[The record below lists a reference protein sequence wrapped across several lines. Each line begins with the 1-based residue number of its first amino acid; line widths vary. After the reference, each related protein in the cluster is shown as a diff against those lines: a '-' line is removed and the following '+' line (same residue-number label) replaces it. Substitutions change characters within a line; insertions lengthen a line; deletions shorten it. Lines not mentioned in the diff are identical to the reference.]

1 MKVEWLQRFIKMTM
15 EAVRLMKADQQTTIK
30 IIGKYLKET
39 DREALEESFKVHA
52 LSMVDYPLV
61 SRSAV
66 EDAYNDALKA
76 LKGTAPR
83 NTNIDSMYDNS
94 LLQNIKGAAQPGKK

>member
-1 MKVEWLQRFIKMTM
+1 M
-15 EAVRLMKADQQTTIK
+15 DQQTTIR

-61 SRSAV
+61 SRAAV
-66 EDAYNDALKA
+66 EDAYSDALRA
-76 LKGTAPR
+76 LKGTTPG
-83 NTNIDSMYDNS
+83 NSNIDAMYDNA
-94 LLQNIKGAAQPGKK
+94 LLHAIKAEIQSGK